1 MLGHLREAGE
11 RGPQREER
19 HPRDV
24 VRPARLE
31 DRVAHPVEDT
41 VRVLHAHDAGRQGRR
56 QLLGTHVA
64 QPDPADLARVTQG
77 DQLRE
82 LTVQVHPLVPL
93 GQEAGRRVGA
103 AQVDHGHVVG
113 PQGGEVGLQARP
125 QLLGPLCEDQL
136 IADVLRADLGGQHQ
150 VVRVRVPC
158 RADHRV
164 ARLVELRGVEVVDP
178 PRDDM
183 AQERDGV
190 LLVEAGQVHGAVPDP
205 VDRAAGDGRAHV
217 HAPIVRTSGGS
228 SAITVAET
236 EEPPIKGRGPGR
248 TVRADAQRNRENLL
262 AAARRAFTAGDA
274 AVALEAIARDAGVGI
289 GTLYRHF
296 PTREALVEAVYRAE
310 RDRLCDSADELLA
323 THRPDDALRAWMDQ
337 FADYVALK
345 RDMADTLRRII
356 ASGAVTPSEAR
367 EQLSGAAATLLD
379 AGAAAGTI
387 RADVRPEDVVVS
399 LVGIFLICGDP
410 GQRDQAN
417 RLLDL
422 LMAGLR
428 AH

>member
-1 MLGHLREAGE
+1 
-11 RGPQREER
+11 
-19 HPRDV
+19 
-24 VRPARLE
+24 
-31 DRVAHPVEDT
+31 
-41 VRVLHAHDAGRQGRR
+41 
-56 QLLGTHVA
+56 
-64 QPDPADLARVTQG
+64 
-77 DQLRE
+77 
-82 LTVQVHPLVPL
+82 
-93 GQEAGRRVGA
+93 
-103 AQVDHGHVVG
+103 
-113 PQGGEVGLQARP
+113 
-125 QLLGPLCEDQL
+125 
-136 IADVLRADLGGQHQ
+136 
-150 VVRVRVPC
+150 
-158 RADHRV
+158 
-164 ARLVELRGVEVVDP
+164 
-178 PRDDM
+178 
-183 AQERDGV
+183 
-190 LLVEAGQVHGAVPDP
+190 
-205 VDRAAGDGRAHV
+205 
-217 HAPIVRTSGGS
+217 
-228 SAITVAET
+228 
-236 EEPPIKGRGPGR
+236 
-248 TVRADAQRNRENLL
+248 VRADAQRNRENLL

-323 THRPDDALRAWMDQ
+323 THCPDDALRAWMDQ

-345 RDMADTLRRII
+345 RDMADTLRRVI

-387 RADVRPEDVVVS
+387 RHDVRPEDVVVS
-399 LVGIFLICGDP
+399 LVGILLICGDP